1 MSLILILCRE
11 KNFQNIEAERTQ
23 PVIEPSLNK
32 SDSLKRILQHHWLLR
47 RNRVSE
53 NIENLCRNF
62 GLKKLKSLRLL
73 VFQD

>member
-32 SDSLKRILQHHWLLR
+32 SDSLKSKITESSVRGNFHAEFGEKFDDFLGDWLTY
-47 RNRVSE
+47 ST
-53 NIENLCRNF
+53 
-62 GLKKLKSLRLL
+62 LL
-73 VFQD
+73 